1 MRRRIHA
8 CVCCHCTRP
17 LTEQNS
23 SAIAKQR
30 QHAQAEEDL
39 AHRLK
44 IEALK
49 EKRLAAKEAA
59 ELRLEQ
65 RMQPLARGPTDAGK
79 PCFIHNLQI
88 NAYII
93 YI

>member
-1 MRRRIHA
+1 LKSTRTLYIMTS
-8 CVCCHCTRP
+8 CSHCTRP
-17 LTEQNS
+17 LTYKNL

-65 RMQPLARGPTDAGK
+65 RMQPWARGPTDAGN
-79 PCFIHNLQI
+79 PR
-88 NAYII
+88 
-93 YI
+93 